1 MSIVT
6 TNLIPAAYGLFLQSA
21 VVLAW
26 WNFIFIF
33 NYHKFLCC
41 QVIQEESKMLP
52 YFVIVIDV
60 PLEAKYKH
68 LATTQGFT
76 QGWVVSRKLDDFH
89 ALHQRLIQVLNMHDD
104 IIKWK
109 HFPRYWPF
117 VRGIHRSPVNSLH
130 KGQWHGAFDVFFDLR
145 WINGWVNSHEAGDL
159 GCRRAHYDTTVMDG
173 WSHCGLVMLICVR
186 KIG

>member
-1 MSIVT
+1 MFCGIHLRAMSQEVLTKLMRNMCSNYTFKFAT
-6 TNLIPAAYGLFLQSA
+6 TFPRGQWVNH
-21 VVLAW
+21 
-26 WNFIFIF
+26 
-33 NYHKFLCC
+33 HKFLCC

-89 ALHQRLIQVLNMHDD
+89 ALHQRLIQVLHMHDD

-109 HFPRYWPF
+109 HFPRYW
-117 VRGIHRSPVNSLH
+117 SVNKRLGKQSWGWWFRMSLCP
-130 KGQWHGAFDVFFDLR
+130 LC
-145 WINGWVNSHEAGDL
+145 IMTSL
-159 GCRRAHYDTTVMDG
+159 
-173 WSHCGLVMLICVR
+173 
-186 KIG
+186 